1 MSSSNESEEKEK
13 KPKEPK
19 EVAMNA
25 SIQSMESVDDSDGP
39 HWEVTADF
47 NRLNVLLMR
56 VEERDK
62 KLVARKVATAT
73 MSDAKFQG
81 RLGKKM

>member
-1 MSSSNESEEKEK
+1 
-13 KPKEPK
+13 
-19 EVAMNA
+19 
-25 SIQSMESVDDSDGP
+25 
-39 HWEVTADF
+39 
-47 NRLNVLLMR
+47 MR

-81 RLGKKM
+81 RLGEQTSALVRLSAPNIKIRYFETM

>member
-1 MSSSNESEEKEK
+1 M
-13 KPKEPK
+13 
-19 EVAMNA
+19 
-25 SIQSMESVDDSDGP
+25 DGP

-56 VEERDK
+56 VEEREK

-81 RLGKKM
+81 RLGEWFKVFYSEGLGIE